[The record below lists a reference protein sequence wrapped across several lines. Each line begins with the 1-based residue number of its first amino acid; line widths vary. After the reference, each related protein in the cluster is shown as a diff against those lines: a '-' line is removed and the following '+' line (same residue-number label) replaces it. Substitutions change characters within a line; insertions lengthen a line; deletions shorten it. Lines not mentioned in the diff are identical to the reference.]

1 MTEQPDRPREEPV
14 VNDRRRIDPETGRVR
29 PPAAGGAGAAP
40 EPGSGPGAAA
50 GPDDAASVPGPDGAG
65 QVPGEAPAA
74 QGAGGPDAGAAGA
87 AGSPDGAGDAG
98 DAGSAG
104 DADPLA
110 QAQAEVLDLQDQV
123 ARRKADL
130 YNVEQEYAA
139 FVRRSRTEASG
150 HRQAGVESVVE
161 SLFGVLDDVAL
172 ARQHDDLTGPFA
184 SIADKLEQTLQ
195 QRFGLER
202 FGAVGEEFD
211 PTVHEA
217 LMSTDSAEVEVTTID
232 QVLQP
237 GYRIG
242 EKVVRAAR
250 VAVHSPA

>member
-14 VNDRRRIDPETGRVR
+14 VNDRRRLDPETGRVR
-29 PPAAGGAGAAP
+29 PPAGGPAAGGPQGQAVPDDAAAAPGAGA
-40 EPGSGPGAAA
+40 PGAGGPAGEGAAA
-50 GPDDAASVPGPDGAG
+50 GGGPAGGASDVPAG
-65 QVPGEAPAA
+65 APA
-74 QGAGGPDAGAAGA
+74 GAPSGGPEGDQVAAEE
-87 AGSPDGAGDAG
+87 
-98 DAGSAG
+98 
-104 DADPLA
+104 DPLA
-110 QAQAEVLDLQDQV
+110 VAQAEVLDLQDQL
-123 ARRKADL
+123 ARRKADV

-139 FVRRSRTEASG
+139 FVRRSRTEAAG

-161 SLFGVLDDVAL
+161 SLFGVLDDIAL
-172 ARQHDDLTGPFA
+172 ARSHDDLSGPFA

-195 QRFGLER
+195 QRFSLER

-211 PTVHEA
+211 PNVHEA
-217 LMSTDSAEVEVTTID
+217 LMSSESAEVEVPTID

-242 EKVVRAAR
+242 DKVVRAAR